1 MPEKDRNP
9 STWKR
14 LRYSAEA
21 GALAVFA
28 AIIPRLSY
36 RLLLAL
42 GGCLGTCAYLLLPHD
57 RAVAYANLN
66 IAFGD
71 SMPPAQKRRIVR
83 HTFRHFARA
92 VLSMFWAKGK
102 SQEQIMKRYDVE
114 NVELLRRIQERGKG
128 VVVVSMHFGD
138 WELGSLA
145 LGWLGAPMTIVAEPT
160 RNPAIERRVTAL
172 RTLSGNRAVAPRF
185 ALIRMARTLQ
195 QGGVVGMLVDVN
207 GRRNRGGVWLDFFGL
222 PVFNGAAEAVM
233 ALRWGA
239 PIIFAHVEHLPN
251 GRGKIVFGPEV
262 CCNGS
267 GDFDADVK
275 EVSQR
280 CLTLCEELIKQHP
293 EQWLWT
299 YKRWKRRPTE
309 EMGRYPFYSR
319 HARV

>member
-1 MPEKDRNP
+1 M
-9 STWKR
+9 
-14 LRYSAEA
+14 EA
-21 GALAVFA
+21 GALAVVA
-28 AIIPRLSY
+28 AVIPRLSY
-36 RLLLAL
+36 RLLLCL
-42 GGCLGTCAYLLLPHD
+42 GDCLGTCGYLLLPHD

-71 SMPPAQKRRIVR
+71 SMPPAEKRRIVR
-83 HTFRHFARA
+83 YTFRRFARA

-102 SQEQIMKRYDVE
+102 SQEQVLQRYDVE
-114 NVELLRRIQERGKG
+114 NVDLLRRIQERGKG
-128 VVVVSMHFGD
+128 VIVVSMHLGD

-145 LGWLGAPMTIVAEPT
+145 LGWLGAPMTIVTEPT

-172 RTLSGNRAVAPRF
+172 RTLSGHRAVAPRF

-195 QGGVVGMLVDVN
+195 QGGTVGMLVDVN

-222 PVFNGAAEAVM
+222 QVFNGAAEAVM

-239 PIIFAHVEHLPN
+239 PIIFAHVEHLSN

-262 CCNGS
+262 CCKSS

-275 EVSQR
+275 EISQR
-280 CLTLCEELIKQHP
+280 CLTLCEEQIKQHP

-309 EMGRYPFYSR
+309 DMGRYPFYSR

>member
-1 MPEKDRNP
+1 M
-9 STWKR
+9 
-14 LRYSAEA
+14 EA
-21 GALAVFA
+21 GALAVVA
-28 AIIPRLSY
+28 AVIPRLSY
-36 RLLLAL
+36 RLLLSM
-42 GGCLGTCAYLLLPHD
+42 GNCLGTCGYLLLPHD
-57 RAVAYANLN
+57 RGVAYANLD

-71 SMPPAQKRRIVR
+71 SMPTAQKRRIVR
-83 HTFRHFARA
+83 NTFRHFARE

-102 SQEQIMKRYDVE
+102 SREQILKMYDVE
-114 NVELLRRIQERGKG
+114 NLDLLRRVHERGKG
-128 VVVVSMHFGD
+128 VIVASMHFGD

-145 LGWLGAPMTIVAEPT
+145 FGWLGAPMTIVAEPT

-172 RTLSGNRAVAPRF
+172 RTLSGHRAVAPRF

-195 QGGVVGMLVDVN
+195 QGGIVGMLVDVN

-239 PIIFAHVEHLPN
+239 PIVFIHMERLPD
-251 GRGKIVFGPEV
+251 GRGKMVIGPEI
-262 CCNGS
+262 CCKSS
-267 GDFDADVK
+267 GDFDADIK
-275 EVSQR
+275 EISQR
-280 CLTLCEELIKQHP
+280 CLTLCEDLIKQHP

-309 EMGRYPFYSR
+309 DMGRYPFYSR